1 MDLGS
6 TLGILCDVT
15 EQINNNLCLQNHNDL
30 YLWNFT
36 FSNGDRGDNVFG
48 V

>member
-1 MDLGS
+1 MGLGP

-15 EQINNNLCLQNHNDL
+15 EQINNNLCLQNLNDS
-30 YLWNFT
+30 YLFNFA